1 MPLVWGTVL
10 LSNVFSRAATPNSF
24 RSRSSKADSARH
36 RGTNYVIK
44 DQQLQEIG
52 WPKEPT
58 CRGAFA
64 LYLSV
69 CTALLSV
76 LCNSLAEVSWAA
88 FQFRFFLPDPISLG
102 LKALLIVML
111 KKKKQQIFDEI
122 TEVPISLPQTALSS
136 PSSIC
141 NSTSLWMSGSGF
153 CFVPTL
159 LKSRLERKTSRRE
172 HFKIISEV
180 QRWEKIKKGYECPRV
195 LHLPERTSSLISIK
209 IVSSHSCPLISIIIF
224 NKLMRSPQK
233 CWIKKKNRWPK
244 KVYLPKRN
252 DSPLLTLLFSF
263 SLQPLSHIL

>member
-1 MPLVWGTVL
+1 MAQRAYMQRSLCSLFVSLHSPTIRPVQQFGRSVMGSFSVQVFFARSNFS
-10 LSNVFSRAATPNSF
+10 LSQSTSNC
-24 RSRSSKADSARH
+24 
-36 RGTNYVIK
+36 YV
-44 DQQLQEIG
+44 
-52 WPKEPT
+52 
-58 CRGAFA
+58 
-64 LYLSV
+64 
-69 CTALLSV
+69 
-76 LCNSLAEVSWAA
+76 
-88 FQFRFFLPDPISLG
+88 
-102 LKALLIVML
+102 

-180 QRWEKIKKGYECPRV
+180 QRWEKIKKGYECLRV